1 MYYAQTPSDQILLEN
16 FKDVVNKYNSLV
28 VDGLII
34 FPKNALYPRL
44 SISHAR
50 GKRAALQLINTLCK
64 NLIPDPPPTI
74 LHDIRKAE
82 FDYDDTYDILTS
94 KRYVSFMTLH
104 HKVPKYKVMGF
115 DIPDEI
121 QFYDDE

>member
-64 NLIPDPPPTI
+64 NLIVDPPPTI

-82 FDYDDTYDILTS
+82 FDYDDMYDILTS

-104 HKVPKYKVMGF
+104 HKVPKYKIMGF

-121 QFYDDE
+121 QFYAD